1 MQTFVDTEVRAEAVV
16 QIEDGI
22 ITFTEAPTRTN
33 IDSGDTMST
42 VLGKIRKWLA
52 NLKGLAFKDS
62 VSYDEITGDKPPI
75 FGLPSTTN
83 DWVAI
88 FKSTGFSIWYRI
100 SVYPDA
106 NTFAA
111 RTTGG
116 QLMVGNAILDDAAV
130 PLAQVKQ
137 LIADLVNGSPEALDT
152 LQELADALGNDP
164 NFSTTILSLI
174 GEKVAKI
181 EGKSLSTNDFTDD
194 YKANLDYDNGSLE
207 LTSVASI
214 PSTKKRVYIEISAN
228 ATLSF
233 LEILQTGEQTVF
245 IKNIGVASITVT
257 LPSDASY
264 VNTYG
269 TSLVIP
275 ASSYAEVSRAY
286 MKAGVNNIRA
296 AV

>member
-1 MQTFVDTEVRAEAVV
+1 MSALYIRSAQGELVPITTIKGDPGVSPKVQISVLGYKTWWVYDDTMQTFVDTEVRAEAVV

-152 LQELADALGNDP
+152 LQ
-164 NFSTTILSLI
+164 
-174 GEKVAKI
+174 
-181 EGKSLSTNDFTDD
+181 
-194 YKANLDYDNGSLE
+194 
-207 LTSVASI
+207 
-214 PSTKKRVYIEISAN
+214 
-228 ATLSF
+228 
-233 LEILQTGEQTVF
+233 
-245 IKNIGVASITVT
+245 
-257 LPSDASY
+257 
-264 VNTYG
+264 
-269 TSLVIP
+269 
-275 ASSYAEVSRAY
+275 
-286 MKAGVNNIRA
+286 
-296 AV
+296 